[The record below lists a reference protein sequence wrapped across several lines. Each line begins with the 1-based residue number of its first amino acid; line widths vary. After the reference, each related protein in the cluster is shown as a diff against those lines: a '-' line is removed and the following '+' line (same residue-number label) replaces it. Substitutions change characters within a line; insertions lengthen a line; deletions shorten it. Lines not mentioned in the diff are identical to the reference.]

1 MLPVPPPR
9 IPELGVPYPC
19 TRIHSKG
26 IAPVLVGYSTQF
38 PGISFSCNYG
48 PDVTI
53 CVSPAIGSLFQ
64 EACYVGIEIR
74 KERRFCRVDF
84 WQNYSGG
91 LFRPSGKACSGT
103 IRVAEIELELLY
115 SEGPIVCKYRL
126 LMTLS
131 DGFVTGMIYAIELMG
146 QGFKIVGGGGP
157 PIIVQT

>member
-1 MLPVPPPR
+1 MSALRLGKSVVFAESTFGR
-9 IPELGVPYPC
+9 TIPGV
-19 TRIHSKG
+19 
-26 IAPVLVGYSTQF
+26 F
-38 PGISFSCNYG
+38 
-48 PDVTI
+48 
-53 CVSPAIGSLFQ
+53 
-64 EACYVGIEIR
+64 
-74 KERRFCRVDF
+74 
-84 WQNYSGG
+84 
-91 LFRPSGKACSGT
+91 FRPSGKACSGT